1 MSIRTVLISGAGI
14 GGPTLAYWLHRR
26 GYHVTVIE
34 RAPWLRDS
42 GSAVDFRGKQTDI
55 LVRTGILDQVRAR
68 QTGMGGQVVVDERNR
83 PLASL
88 PSAIFSGEVEIDRCA
103 LTRILYERTKDTT
116 EYVFGNWITGLSETP
131 GGVHVT
137 FAHGSP
143 RMFDLVV
150 GADGMHS
157 GVRRLTF
164 GDQATAR
171 TNTGYY
177 IAAFNAANVLRLDHQ
192 GRIYNVPGKGVMVS
206 SSTDP
211 AVAGVSFV
219 WKSGPLDYDRY
230 DLDQQKQLI
239 EDAFAGLGWAVPELL
254 AEMRRS
260 PDLYFDTISQITIDT
275 WSSGRVALLGDAA
288 WCAGPGGNGTGMA
301 MMGAYILAGELA
313 TRGGDHRAA
322 FAAYERQLR
331 PAATACAKQARN
343 TGPFLAPATHKKVR
357 QRNRAYRMLS
367 TKLGSRIFIKMSQKT
382 ANLVTLPDYP
392 EPAPRQ
398 PT

>member
-1 MSIRTVLISGAGI
+1 
-14 GGPTLAYWLHRR
+14 
-26 GYHVTVIE
+26 
-34 RAPWLRDS
+34 
-42 GSAVDFRGKQTDI
+42 
-55 LVRTGILDQVRAR
+55 
-68 QTGMGGQVVVDERNR
+68 MGGQVVVDEWNR

-88 PSAIFSGEVEIDRCA
+88 PSAIFSGEVEIDRGA

-116 EYVFGNWITGLSETP
+116 EYVFGNWITGLFETP

-143 RMFDLVV
+143 RTFDLVV

-164 GDQATAR
+164 GDEATAR
-171 TNTGYY
+171 TDTGYC
-177 IAAFNAANVLRLDHQ
+177 IAVFNAANVLGLDHV

-211 AVAGVSFV
+211 AVAGVGFV
-219 WKSGPLDYDRY
+219 WKSGPLDYDRH
-230 DLDQQKQLI
+230 DLDQQKMLVQ
-239 EDAFAGLGWAVPELL
+239 DAFAGMGWAVPELL
-254 AEMRRS
+254 SEMRRS
-260 PDLYFDTISQITIDT
+260 PDLYFDTISQITLDT
-275 WSSGRVALLGDAA
+275 WSAGRVALLGDAA
-288 WCAGPGGNGTGMA
+288 WCAGPGGNGTGLA

-313 TRGGDHRAA
+313 ARGSDYRAA

-331 PAATACAKQARN
+331 RAATACAKQARS
-343 TGPFLAPATHKKVR
+343 TGPFLAPATQKKLR
-357 QRNRAYRMLS
+357 QRNRAYRLLS